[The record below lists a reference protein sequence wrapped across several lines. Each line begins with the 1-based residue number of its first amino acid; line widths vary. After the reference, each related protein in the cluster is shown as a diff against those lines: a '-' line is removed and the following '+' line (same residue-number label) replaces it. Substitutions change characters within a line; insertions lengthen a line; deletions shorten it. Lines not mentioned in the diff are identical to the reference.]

1 MDEQERF
8 PIMNTDW
15 KSRQLKDDVPM
26 QWVLNHESQCL
37 TNHGQTARRLKERG
51 GLSPKELYAVIHD
64 MRYDAVKLSE
74 DECRKAIKEML
85 MKHSELGVQT
95 FRQYLERLS
104 TIAQLSTEENFLAI
118 QRVKADILNS
128 YTAGDLSDFE
138 KRTLHNVATIA
149 MNNMRDDLRTCKE
162 GDN

>member
-1 MDEQERF
+1 MNEQERF

-95 FRQYLERLS
+95 FS
-104 TIAQLSTEENFLAI
+104 T
-118 QRVKADILNS
+118 
-128 YTAGDLSDFE
+128 
-138 KRTLHNVATIA
+138 
-149 MNNMRDDLRTCKE
+149 
-162 GDN
+162 